1 MWPKLTQCYNVQD
14 VGSVQS
20 GNNLLGLIKAAQSQ
34 VSWADLCKMKM
45 IFLRNQKSEC
55 TTHHSNSQFADYS
68 SSTGPTVTWM
78 FEPSYCKVQRCHVW
92 LCKVRLLRQKN
103 LVRFLWCTS
112 SATKRSNVTSGG
124 CKGSCFRCCRG
135 VTSKFRTVSPG
146 SIKIIN
152 PTNLWFVP
160 GQYII
165 HQSHNLVMFSLLVD
179 QVSWEGSLL
188 HGQKCGS
195 LKQGK
200 VFNWS
205 L

>member
-103 LVRFLWCTS
+103 LLRFLWCTS
-112 SATKRSNVTSGG
+112 SATKRSNVASGG

-160 GQYII
+160 GQCII
-165 HQSHNLVMFSLLVD
+165 HHTIL
-179 QVSWEGSLL
+179 
-188 HGQKCGS
+188 
-195 LKQGK
+195 
-200 VFNWS
+200 
-205 L
+205 

>member
-55 TTHHSNSQFADYS
+55 TTHHSTSQFADYS

-103 LVRFLWCTS
+103 LLRFLWCTS
-112 SATKRSNVTSGG
+112 SATKRSNVASGG
-124 CKGSCFRCCRG
+124 CKGSCFRWSRG
-135 VTSKFRTVSPG
+135 VISKFRTVSLFNQKSNKPVIYLRAVHNT
-146 SIKIIN
+146 SI
-152 PTNLWFVP
+152 T
-160 GQYII
+160 
-165 HQSHNLVMFSLLVD
+165 QSCNV
-179 QVSWEGSLL
+179 
-188 HGQKCGS
+188 
-195 LKQGK
+195 
-200 VFNWS
+200 
-205 L
+205 